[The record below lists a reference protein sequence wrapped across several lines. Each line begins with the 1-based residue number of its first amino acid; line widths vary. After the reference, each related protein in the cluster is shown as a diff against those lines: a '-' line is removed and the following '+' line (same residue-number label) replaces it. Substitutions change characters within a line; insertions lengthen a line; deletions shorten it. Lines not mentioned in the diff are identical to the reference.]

1 MSLIN
6 TLLQDY
12 RLNREITG
20 FLLEK
25 IFHNKWWDYSD
36 QILNLNGRIC
46 LINCLGFGILGF
58 ILIKYLNNFLYNIY
72 SNLNETTL
80 NIIFYTLITIFIID
94 LIVSFK
100 VIFKVKNMT
109 IHKAGY
115 ILLLKILIVLIIL
128 NLASFYFIN
137 NTSIVYT
144 ILGITV
150 VMYLLVVNF
159 FRFPN
164 RVIIQDDNTILA
176 PADGKI
182 VVIEETEEPEYF
194 KDRRLQVSIF
204 MNIFNVHINW
214 FPVNGVIK
222 YFKYHK
228 GNFAAAYLPKSST
241 DNERTTIVIECNN
254 GKTVLMRQIAGA
266 MAKRIVSYAPVG
278 GQARQD
284 QHAGFIKFGSRVD
297 LFLPLG
303 TQIEVKLGQKTTG
316 SQTIIGTFK

>member
-1 MSLIN
+1 
-6 TLLQDY
+6 
-12 RLNREITG
+12 
-20 FLLEK
+20 
-25 IFHNKWWDYSD
+25 
-36 QILNLNGRIC
+36 
-46 LINCLGFGILGF
+46 
-58 ILIKYLNNFLYNIY
+58 
-72 SNLNETTL
+72 
-80 NIIFYTLITIFIID
+80 
-94 LIVSFK
+94 
-100 VIFKVKNMT
+100 MT

-115 ILLLKILIVLIIL
+115 KLLLKILIIGILI
-128 NLASFYFIN
+128 NLAAYYFIN
-137 NTSIVYT
+137 NSIIVHTVLIVSIV
-144 ILGITV
+144 I
-150 VMYLLVVNF
+150 YLLIVNF

-164 RVIIQDDNTILA
+164 RVIIQDDNTVLA

-241 DNERTTIVIECNN
+241 ENERTTIVIECNN

>member
-1 MSLIN
+1 
-6 TLLQDY
+6 
-12 RLNREITG
+12 
-20 FLLEK
+20 
-25 IFHNKWWDYSD
+25 
-36 QILNLNGRIC
+36 
-46 LINCLGFGILGF
+46 
-58 ILIKYLNNFLYNIY
+58 
-72 SNLNETTL
+72 
-80 NIIFYTLITIFIID
+80 
-94 LIVSFK
+94 
-100 VIFKVKNMT
+100 MT

-115 ILLLKILIVLIIL
+115 ILLLKILLVVILI
-128 NLASFYFIN
+128 NLASFYFIPN
-137 NTSIVYT
+137 HTIVYT
-144 ILGITV
+144 ILIVTII
-150 VMYLLVVNF
+150 MYLFIVNF

-214 FPVNGVIK
+214 FPVNGIIK

-241 DNERTTIVIECNN
+241 ENERTTIVIECNN
-254 GKTVLMRQIAGA
+254 GETILMRQIAGA
-266 MAKRIVSYAPVG
+266 MAKRIVSYTPIG
-278 GQARQD
+278 GKARQD

-297 LFLPLG
+297 LFLPLN
-303 TQIEVKLGQKTTG
+303 TNIEVKLGQKTTG